1 MAIADDGLAGEC
13 RMILTQIRESIEGE
27 SDDRRFEA
35 WMELYSRKGPE
46 ESLVI
51 NQIITGQDPI
61 LKVLFARFLARV
73 YEDRAV
79 LYLSELLCDPNPVV
93 VDIAIRSF
101 DKNLCEVKLP
111 KLIAV
116 LDAPL
121 FKAQKFAIEKLCQGN
136 ISEAIAPLIDK
147 LKVAE
152 GELLEHLLVSLRHIP
167 DKRMMGAVKI
177 FMTHQN
183 RNIRFHAIMVFGALY
198 QAGYRECLSLLL
210 ASLADSNPRVRQA
223 ILWVL
228 RRHPEKRF
236 LRYFL
241 KMSRDDP
248 DSNVRQE
255 ALLGLALFPRQK
267 VVEHLLRLL
276 VSDHDRMVVLKGE
289 AVLLSISQ
297 KKLIQALK
305 KVLHDHNFAVR
316 SKAVLMLSEFHPHL
330 SLKYYEFLMR
340 EISKAK
346 STKEKMPFLQS
357 LGIVGYIDA
366 IPYLKEMIHSADKVL
381 SYTAMV
387 SLLKIYAKR
396 GDFPILELLK
406 DETLSNLLRQMAM
419 KIFVKQAHRN
429 QYTDEL
435 MVFLLDYLKSEHINL
450 RYLAARVLIASEDER
465 FLEPLFA
472 MILAES
478 DGSIRLLLKEYVLQ
492 AVLRNPVLFLHMIMV
507 FKDREPLLKMML
519 EFFHEVKWGPEHAQ
533 MFITALKLPDHID
546 LMGRFPWVFA
556 NILYLLLG
564 RGVVGVM
571 TIVETLNQIPGGG
584 EVLDLMTQK
593 HVADNSIH
601 IQIDPGQWR
610 SWLFG
615 SGSLNKNSLLR
626 FMALDSSQATI
637 AVLMDVL
644 FSPDFKESHDTV
656 RQVLN
661 QRVRTVA

>member
-1 MAIADDGLAGEC
+1 
-13 RMILTQIRESIEGE
+13 MILNQIRESIEGE

-35 WMELYSRKGPE
+35 WMQLYSRKGAE
-46 ESLVI
+46 ESIEI
-51 NQIITGQDPI
+51 NQIITGHDPI

-73 YEDRAV
+73 YEDRAI

-111 KLIAV
+111 KLIGV

-136 ISEAIAPLIDK
+136 ITEAIAPLIDK
-147 LKVAE
+147 LKIAE

-167 DKRMMGAVKI
+167 DKRLMGAVKTFI
-177 FMTHQN
+177 THQN
-183 RNIRFHAIMVFGALY
+183 RNVRFHAIMVFGALY

-210 ASLADSNPRVRQA
+210 AALSDNNPRVRQA
-223 ILWVL
+223 VLWVL
-228 RRHPEKRF
+228 RRHPERRF
-236 LRYFL
+236 LRHFL
-241 KMSRDDP
+241 KMSRDDQ

-297 KKLIQALK
+297 KKLIRALK

-316 SKAVLMLSEFHPHL
+316 SKAVLMLSEFHPNL
-330 SLKYYEFLMR
+330 SIKYYEFLMR
-340 EISKAK
+340 EIKKAK

-357 LGIVGYIDA
+357 LGIVGYA
-366 IPYLKEMIHSADKVL
+366 EAAPYLREMIHSSDKVL

-387 SLLKIYAKR
+387 SLLKIYAKM
-396 GDFPILELLK
+396 GSFPILDLLK
-406 DETLSNLLRQMAM
+406 DESLSNLLRQMVM

-435 MVFLLDYLKSEHINL
+435 MIFLLDYLKSQHINL

-472 MILAES
+472 MILAET

-507 FKDREPLLKMML
+507 FKDQKPLLQMML

-533 MFITALKLPDHID
+533 KFISALDRPEHID
-546 LMGRFPWVFA
+546 LMLHFPWVFA
-556 NILYLLLG
+556 DILNLLLG
-564 RGVVGVM
+564 RGVVRL
-571 TIVETLNQIPGGG
+571 VEIIGTLNRIPGGG
-584 EVLDLMTQK
+584 AVLDLMTQK
-593 HVADNSIH
+593 LIH
-601 IQIDPGQWR
+601 DRSAIQIQIDPSQWR

-615 SGSLNKNSLLR
+615 SGCLDKNSLLR
-626 FMALDSSQATI
+626 FMALDSSQATLN
-637 AVLMDVL
+637 VLMDVL
-644 FSPDFKESHDTV
+644 FSSTFVKSHETV

-661 QRVRTVA
+661 QRVRNVA